1 MLSIIKFIIL
11 LYLFVFYYC
20 SIAWFED
27 KKKYIFLYLFHNYYF
42 KLLFIF
48 RLKYYNASTVD
59 KIIFSLRRILFSYF

>member
-1 MLSIIKFIIL
+1 MIWRYF
-11 LYLFVFYYC
+11 
-20 SIAWFED
+20 